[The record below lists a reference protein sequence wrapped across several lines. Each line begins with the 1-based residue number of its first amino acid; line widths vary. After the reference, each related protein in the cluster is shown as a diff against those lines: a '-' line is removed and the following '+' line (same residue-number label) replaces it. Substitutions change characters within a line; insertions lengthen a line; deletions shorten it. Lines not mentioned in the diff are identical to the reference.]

1 MDAKEV
7 VEKSKA
13 LQRATAAGDSP
24 ASILSILGE
33 LKTGVVPSEDL
44 LRSTKIGVVVNRS
57 KQHKNPEVA
66 RLANEIVKK
75 WRDEI
80 QKQKGSPA
88 TQPKKPASPTL
99 EKPTFTV
106 APDQRN
112 HKNDNVDIHCTLQ
125 STRDNCIGLIYNGL
139 CYLST
144 TAPAT
149 ILTCAMAVEAAAF
162 TAFGPES
169 NDAYKS
175 KIRSLFQNLKNKS
188 NPALRV
194 RVLGGEISP
203 ERFVRMTH
211 EELKSAERR
220 AEDEKLATENMREA
234 MVPQAERSV
243 SSSLQ
248 CGKCGQRKVSYS
260 QAQTR
265 SADEPMTTFCECTV
279 CGKRWKVSSGRILGG
294 LCLLWPW
301 ASTNDMDSHS
311 VLLNPDQPMI
321 FNFPPSHHV
330 LSPPRT
336 PSLPLKLNLPN
347 LSPFPDSHHTSL
359 HNSNIHPGYSFFLSI
374 PIPRSMRTSI
384 TICSSFPPPD
394 YSILLPPKDHRL
406 GFFLP
411 NRRFKVACKRGRLK
425 ERKGGTVKHS

>member
-13 LQRATAAGDSP
+13 LQRATAAGESP
-24 ASILSILGE
+24 AHILSILGE
-33 LKTGVVPSEDL
+33 LKKGVVPSEDL

-80 QKQKGSPA
+80 QKQKGGPSIGGKKPSSTPPTSTNSPA
-88 TQPKKPASPTL
+88 P

-106 APDQRN
+106 PPEQRN
-112 HKNDNVDIHCTLQ
+112 YKNDKVDINRTSQ
-125 STRDNCIGLIYNGL
+125 STRDNCIGLMYNGL

-144 TAPAT
+144 MAPAT
-149 ILTCAMAVEAAAF
+149 ILTCAMAVESAAF
-162 TAFGPES
+162 TAFGPET
-169 NDAYKS
+169 NDSYKS
-175 KIRSLFQNLKNKS
+175 KMRSLFQNLKNKS
-188 NPALRV
+188 NLTLRV
-194 RVLGGEISP
+194 RVLNGDIPP
-203 ERFVRMTH
+203 ERFIRMTH

-248 CGKCGQRKVSYS
+248 CGKCHQRKVSYS

-279 CGKRWKVSSGRILGG
+279 CGKRWKVSSGWLLPFSILTW
-294 LCLLWPW
+294 LTHNL
-301 ASTNDMDSHS
+301 
-311 VLLNPDQPMI
+311 VFLNP
-321 FNFPPSHHV
+321 N
-330 LSPPRT
+330 
-336 PSLPLKLNLPN
+336 
-347 LSPFPDSHHTSL
+347 
-359 HNSNIHPGYSFFLSI
+359 
-374 PIPRSMRTSI
+374 
-384 TICSSFPPPD
+384 
-394 YSILLPPKDHRL
+394 
-406 GFFLP
+406 
-411 NRRFKVACKRGRLK
+411 NRRY
-425 ERKGGTVKHS
+425 VKTSFHCISPLYHHHHHHYYYYYY

>member
-24 ASILSILGE
+24 ANILSILGE

-57 KQHKNPEVA
+57 KQHKNSEVA

-80 QKQKGSPA
+80 QKQKGNPSTTLKKPSSTPPTSTNSPA
-88 TQPKKPASPTL
+88 P

-106 APDQRN
+106 PPEQRN
-112 HKNDNVDIHCTLQ
+112 YKNDKVDINRTSQ
-125 STRDNCIGLIYNGL
+125 ATRDSCIGLIYNGL

-149 ILTCAMAVEAAAF
+149 ILTSAMAVEAAAF
-162 TAFGPES
+162 TAFGPET
-169 NDAYKS
+169 NDAYKG

-188 NPALRV
+188 NLTLRL
-194 RVLGGEISP
+194 RVLGGDIPP

-220 AEDEKLATENMREA
+220 AEDEKLANENMREA
-234 MVPQAERSV
+234 MVPQAEKSV

-248 CGKCGQRKVSYS
+248 CGKCKQRKVSYS

-279 CGKRWKVSSGRILGG
+279 CGKRWKVSARCFLA
-294 LCLLWPW
+294 LLHP
-301 ASTNDMDSHS
+301 NLVKPLNL
-311 VLLNPDQPMI
+311 VLLS
-321 FNFPPSHHV
+321 PSIHTAIRSFILFTQH
-330 LSPPRT
+330 PTYFAPR
-336 PSLPLKLNLPN
+336 LQHNLG
-347 LSPFPDSHHTSL
+347 L
-359 HNSNIHPGYSFFLSI
+359 FLSLS
-374 PIPRSMRTSI
+374 RSLALSLSTHP
-384 TICSSFPPPD
+384 T
-394 YSILLPPKDHRL
+394 
-406 GFFLP
+406 
-411 NRRFKVACKRGRLK
+411 
-425 ERKGGTVKHS
+425 

>member
-24 ASILSILGE
+24 ANILSILGE

-57 KQHKNPEVA
+57 KQHKSPEVA

-80 QKQKGSPA
+80 QKQKGSSPSISSGS
-88 TQPKKPASPTL
+88 KKPSSTPPTSTSSPAPP
-99 EKPTFTV
+99 EKPLFSV
-106 APDQRN
+106 PPEQRN
-112 HKNDNVDIHCTLQ
+112 YKNDKVDINRTMQ
-125 STRDNCIGLIYNGL
+125 STRDNCIGLMYNGL

-144 TAPAT
+144 SAPAT
-149 ILTCAMAVEAAAF
+149 ILTCAMAVETAAF
-162 TAFGPES
+162 SAFGPET

-188 NPALRV
+188 NLALRV
-194 RVLGGEISP
+194 RVLNGDIP
-203 ERFVRMTH
+203 PDRFVRMTH

-279 CGKRWKVSSGRILGG
+279 CGKRWKVSSTSYGCPGCWLFA
-294 LCLLWPW
+294 LL
-301 ASTNDMDSHS
+301 H
-311 VLLNPDQPMI
+311 
-321 FNFPPSHHV
+321 
-330 LSPPRT
+330 
-336 PSLPLKLNLPN
+336 PN
-347 LSPFPDSHHTSL
+347 LIGIFKFSFLDLNDSVS
-359 HNSNIHPGYSFFLSI
+359 
-374 PIPRSMRTSI
+374 
-384 TICSSFPPPD
+384 
-394 YSILLPPKDHRL
+394 
-406 GFFLP
+406 
-411 NRRFKVACKRGRLK
+411 
-425 ERKGGTVKHS
+425 EQ

>member
-13 LQRATAAGDSP
+13 LQRATAAGESP
-24 ASILSILGE
+24 ASILTILGE

-57 KQHKNPEVA
+57 KQHKSPEVA

-80 QKQKGSPA
+80 QKQKGGSSSIGNGKKPSSNPPTSTSSPA
-88 TQPKKPASPTL
+88 PP
-99 EKPTFTV
+99 EKPLFTV
-106 APDQRN
+106 PPEQRS
-112 HKNDNVDIHCTLQ
+112 HKNDKVDIKRTMVP
-125 STRDNCIGLIYNGL
+125 TRDNCIGLIYNGL

-144 TAPAT
+144 SAPAT
-149 ILTCAMAVEAAAF
+149 ILTSAMAVETAAF
-162 TAFGPES
+162 SAFGPET
-169 NDAYKS
+169 NEAYKG
-175 KIRSLFQNLKNKS
+175 KIRSLFMNLKNKS
-188 NPALRV
+188 NMALRV
-194 RVLGGEISP
+194 RVLNGDISP
-203 ERFVRMTH
+203 DRFVRMTH

-279 CGKRWKVSSGRILGG
+279 CGKRWKVSFGIPLGSRQASWLAG
-294 LCLLWPW
+294 WPIFPLFY
-301 ASTNDMDSHS
+301 DDYH
-311 VLLNPDQPMI
+311 PDI
-321 FNFPPSHHV
+321 AE
-330 LSPPRT
+330 
-336 PSLPLKLNLPN
+336 
-347 LSPFPDSHHTSL
+347 
-359 HNSNIHPGYSFFLSI
+359 
-374 PIPRSMRTSI
+374 
-384 TICSSFPPPD
+384 
-394 YSILLPPKDHRL
+394 
-406 GFFLP
+406 
-411 NRRFKVACKRGRLK
+411 FK
-425 ERKGGTVKHS
+425 T

>member
-1 MDAKEV
+1 M

-57 KQHKNPEVA
+57 KQHKSPEVA

-80 QKQKGSPA
+80 HKQKGSSSSISNGKKSSSNPPTSTSSPA
-88 TQPKKPASPTL
+88 PP
-99 EKPTFTV
+99 EKPLFTV
-106 APDQRN
+106 PPEQRN
-112 HKNDNVDIHCTLQ
+112 YKNDKVDINRTMQ
-125 STRDNCIGLIYNGL
+125 STRDNCIGLMYNGL

-144 TAPAT
+144 SAPAT
-149 ILTCAMAVEAAAF
+149 ILTCAMAVETAAF
-162 TAFGPES
+162 SAFGPET
-169 NDAYKS
+169 NDTYKS

-188 NPALRV
+188 NLALRV
-194 RVLGGEISP
+194 RVLNGDIAP

-279 CGKRWKVSSGRILGG
+279 CGKRWKVSFSTPVTRPGWLFAVVLRHACHSDSVGFPKFSSLETNRYPNQNSTIT
-294 LCLLWPW
+294 LL
-301 ASTNDMDSHS
+301 
-311 VLLNPDQPMI
+311 QI
-321 FNFPPSHHV
+321 
-330 LSPPRT
+330 
-336 PSLPLKLNLPN
+336 
-347 LSPFPDSHHTSL
+347 
-359 HNSNIHPGYSFFLSI
+359 
-374 PIPRSMRTSI
+374 
-384 TICSSFPPPD
+384 
-394 YSILLPPKDHRL
+394 
-406 GFFLP
+406 
-411 NRRFKVACKRGRLK
+411 
-425 ERKGGTVKHS
+425 